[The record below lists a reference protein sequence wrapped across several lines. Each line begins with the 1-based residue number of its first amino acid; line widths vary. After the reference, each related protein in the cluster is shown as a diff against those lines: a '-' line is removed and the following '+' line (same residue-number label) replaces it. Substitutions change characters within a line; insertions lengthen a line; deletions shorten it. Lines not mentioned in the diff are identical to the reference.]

1 MVMGAVAVFAE
12 TFNGEVGTQPEDIGL
27 EPGDALIEILPEGF
41 NPPFCAIPRH
51 TKVYF
56 FNNTQEE
63 QQVLGVRNPNI
74 DSPVLEPGE
83 RTSGV
88 VFGFIGK
95 QEIELAQ
102 DDPDAEPIRATI
114 QMDSPFNC
122 QPNPPT
128 PTPTPTFTPSPTPTM
143 TPTPIPTPEGR
154 KGVFPGVAKDEE

>member
-1 MVMGAVAVFAE
+1 MVMGAVAVFAD

-41 NPPFCAIPRH
+41 NPTFCAIPRH
-51 TKVYF
+51 TTVYF
-56 FNNTQEE
+56 FNNTNEE
-63 QQVLGVRNPNI
+63 QQVLGVTNPNI

-88 VFGFIGK
+88 TFGFIG
-95 QEIELAQ
+95 QQHVELAS
-102 DDPDAEPIRATI
+102 DESIRATI
-114 QMDSPFNC
+114 QTDSPFNC

-154 KGVFPGVAKDEE
+154 KGVFPGVAKDEEVAQ